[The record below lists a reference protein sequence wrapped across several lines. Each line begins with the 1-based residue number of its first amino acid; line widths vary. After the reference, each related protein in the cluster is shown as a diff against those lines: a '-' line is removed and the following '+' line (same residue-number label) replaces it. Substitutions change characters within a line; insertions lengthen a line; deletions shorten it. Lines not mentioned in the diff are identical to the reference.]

1 MEKFLWNLGGFI
13 LFIAN
18 IWAMMLCFATNDKIF
33 ALAMIALA
41 GVDFLYMKKRPTWLE
56 V

>member
-13 LFIAN
+13 LFLAN
-18 IWAMMLCFATNDKIF
+18 IWAIMLCFATGSKIF
-33 ALAMIALA
+33 AVAMIALA
-41 GVDFLYMKKRPTWLE
+41 GLDFLYMKKRPTWLE